1 MFFIHQSW
9 GIQTDIF
16 ETNIINLAY
25 IFLVFSNKAGTCHK
39 DRLGIFPAC
48 TSGAL

>member
-25 IFLVFSNKAGTCHK
+25 IFLVFSNKAWTCHK
-39 DRLGIFPAC
+39 DSLGFFPAR